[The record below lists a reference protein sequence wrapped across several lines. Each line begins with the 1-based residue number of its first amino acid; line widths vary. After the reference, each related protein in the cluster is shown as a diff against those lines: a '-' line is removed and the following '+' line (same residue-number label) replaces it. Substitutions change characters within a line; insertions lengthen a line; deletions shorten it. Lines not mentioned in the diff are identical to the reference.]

1 MVVSTE
7 IEPINILKWRSIGPF
22 RGGRVVAVAGDPVNK
37 QVFYFGAC
45 AGGVWK
51 TLDGGT
57 YWENISDGFFGSSS
71 IGAIAVA
78 QSDPSVIYAGT
89 GEACIRSNVS
99 HGDGVYKSINGGKDW
114 DNIGLKDTRHI
125 SRIRVNPNN
134 PDHLY
139 VAAFGHAFG
148 KNDQRGIFK
157 STDGGKNWE
166 HVLFKSDKSGAIDL
180 SMDPNNP
187 RILYAAIW
195 QAVRTPWSLEG
206 AGPESGL
213 WKSTDSGDTWT
224 DITESKGMPAGI
236 KGRIGVTVSPAKRD
250 RVWAI
255 VESKDGGLFLSDDG
269 GNSWERVND
278 SSIVKQRPFYHH
290 HIFAHPKDPDTMWTL
305 PIQAWKSNDQ
315 GRTFTMVTTP
325 HSDNHDLWIDPNDPD
340 RMIEGNDGGAC
351 VSFNGGD
358 TWSSIY
364 NQPTAQFYHLTT
376 DNSHPYRVLG
386 TQQDNSAISTPSR
399 NNAGAITYSDI
410 YTVGSSESG
419 YIAVHPENTNIIY
432 SGAIGS
438 APGGGGALLRYNR
451 VTKESRIITV
461 WPEISYGLGAKDMK
475 YRFQWTFPIVISPH
489 DPNVLYVAG
498 NHLFRSTDEG
508 TSWQILSPDLTR
520 NDPSKGEPG
529 GGPISRDVS
538 GAEVYCTIFSFAESH
553 IQKGLLW
560 AGSDDGLVHISSD
573 NGQSWREVTPP
584 DMPEW
589 ATVSMIEPSHHDK
602 NTAYVSAWNYKLDD
616 YSPYIYKTNDL
627 GKSWT
632 PIVKG
637 IHDGEFIR
645 VIRED
650 PIKSGLL
657 FVGTE
662 TGVYFSMDSGSNWN
676 QFQLNL
682 PNVPVHDLVIKNG
695 DLIAATHGRS
705 FWIMDDFS
713 VLRQMGNDNI
723 SSKLHLFEPHPT
735 YRNLSNFDEIAD
747 IRVGSGKNYWVNL
760 GTFATWVNP
769 NNEPQDNTANSSEN
783 PLEIEDRPS
792 LNGEPIREFL
802 DAGANPRDGL
812 VVNYKIGDIPKS
824 DGSLIFSTSSGE
836 QIIKITDIPNNL
848 GTNQFI
854 WDMRCPGPT
863 TADGD
868 ESKDLIP
875 GPNPKGPM
883 VVPGQYQVSL
893 EIHGIIKTQQVD
905 ILQDPRSEAT
915 SNDLKKQFDLLI
927 EIRDKIS
934 ETNGAI
940 NTLRKI
946 RPQIQSW
953 LGRKDIRDKD
963 QRLIQIGTSIIERLD
978 SIESALISSWNTTD
992 RGQLGTPLPRLV
1004 DALATLVTVVESAD
1018 WIPTDSSYGVLEEVS
1033 SKIAQHI
1040 TSLQNII
1047 DNDVAMFNT
1056 SVNQL
1061 EVPPIIQIF

>member
-1 MVVSTE
+1 MSVSAET
-7 IEPINILKWRSIGPF
+7 EPINILKWRSIGPY

-37 QVFYFGAC
+37 QTFYFGAC

-51 TLDGGT
+51 TLDGGI

-71 IGAIAVA
+71 IGAIDVA
-78 QSDPSVIYAGT
+78 QSDPSVIYVGT

-99 HGDGVYKSINGGKDW
+99 HGDGVYRSTNGGKDW
-114 DNIGLKDTRHI
+114 VNIGLEDTRHI
-125 SRIRVNPNN
+125 SRIRVHPNN

-148 KNDQRGIFK
+148 RNKQRGIFR
-157 STDGGKNWE
+157 STDGGQSWE
-166 HVLFKSDKSGAIDL
+166 HILFKSDKSGAIDL

-195 QAVRTPWSLEG
+195 QALRTPWSLEG

-213 WKSTDSGDTWT
+213 WKSTNGGDTWIDLSENT
-224 DITESKGMPAGI
+224 GMPSGI
-236 KGRIGVTVSPAKRD
+236 KGRIGVAVSPAKPD

-255 VESKDGGLFLSDDG
+255 VESQDGGLLLSDDG

-290 HIFAHPKDPDTMWTL
+290 HIFAHPKDANTMWTL

-315 GRTFTMVTTP
+315 GRSFTMVTTP

-399 NNAGAITYSDI
+399 NNEGAITSGDT

-419 YIAVHPENTNIIY
+419 HIAVHPENTNIVY

-451 VTKESRIITV
+451 ATKESRIITV
-461 WPEISYGLGAKDMK
+461 WPEISYGLGARDMK

-489 DPNVLYVAG
+489 DPDVLYVAG
-498 NHLFRSTDEG
+498 NHLFKSTDEG

-520 NDPSKGEPG
+520 NDPAKGEPG

-538 GAEVYCTIFSFAESH
+538 GAEVYCTIFSFSESH
-553 IQKGLLW
+553 IQKGLFW

-573 NGQSWREVTPP
+573 NGQSWQEVTPP
-584 DMPEW
+584 GMPEW

-616 YSPYIYKTNDL
+616 YSPYIYKTIDK

-632 PIVKG
+632 PIIKG
-637 IHDGEFIR
+637 IPDGEFIR

-650 PIKSGLL
+650 PLKSGLL

-662 TGVYFSMDSGSNWN
+662 TGVYFSMDSGTNWN
-676 QFQLNL
+676 SFQLNL
-682 PNVPVHDLVIKNG
+682 PNVPVHDLIIKNG
-695 DLIAATHGRS
+695 DLIAGTHGRS
-705 FWIMDDFS
+705 FWIMDDLS
-713 VLRQMGNDNI
+713 VLRQLGDDNI
-723 SSKLHLFEPHPT
+723 SSKLHLFEPRPT
-735 YRNLSNFDEIAD
+735 YRKLSNFGEIPD
-747 IRVGSGKNYWVNL
+747 MRVGAGKNYWVNL
-760 GTFATWVNP
+760 GTFATWVKP
-769 NNEPQDNTANSSEN
+769 NNELQTDPINPSEN
-783 PLEIEDRPS
+783 SPEIEDRPS
-792 LNGEPIREFL
+792 RSDLANRQFL
-802 DAGANPRDGL
+802 DAGENPSDGL
-812 VVNYKIGDIPKS
+812 VVNYKIGDISKS
-824 DGSLIFSTSSGE
+824 DSSLTFSTNAGE
-836 QIIKITDIPNNL
+836 QIIKFTDVSKNL

-854 WDMRCPGPT
+854 WDMRYPGPT
-863 TADGD
+863 TAAGD
-868 ESKDLIP
+868 ESQNLIP

-883 VVPGQYQVSL
+883 VLPGHYQVS
-893 EIHGIIKTQQVD
+893 ITVHGITKTRQFH
-905 ILQDPRSEAT
+905 ILQDPRSEASST
-915 SNDLKKQFDLLI
+915 DLEKQFDLLI
-927 EIRDKIS
+927 EIRDEIS
-934 ETNGAI
+934 QTNGAI
-940 NTLRKI
+940 NKLRGI

-953 LGRKDIRDKD
+953 ISRKDLSDKD
-963 QRLIQIGTSIIERLD
+963 QRLVQTGTSIINRLND
-978 SIESALISSWNTTD
+978 IESALISSWNTTE
-992 RGQLGTPLPRLV
+992 RGQMGTPLPKLV

-1018 WIPTDSSYGVLEEVS
+1018 WVPTDSSYEVLESVS
-1033 SKIAQHI
+1033 STI
-1040 TSLQNII
+1040 THYINTLQNII

-1056 SVNQL
+1056 SLTQL
-1061 EVPPIIQIF
+1061 QLRPIVQIF